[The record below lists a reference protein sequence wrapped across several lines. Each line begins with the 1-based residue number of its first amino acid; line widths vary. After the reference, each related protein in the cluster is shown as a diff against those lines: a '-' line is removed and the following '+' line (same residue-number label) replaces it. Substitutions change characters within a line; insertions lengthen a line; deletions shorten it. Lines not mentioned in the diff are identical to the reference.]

1 MFKAETRFG
10 EYKKCCH
17 MLDGTNSHKVLSA
30 CGLIMANG
38 SMGRL
43 HISFHHCPQSNKGF
57 HCEII
62 CLWVYY
68 WWLMGNWCMMRK
80 GYK

>member
-17 MLDGTNSHKVLSA
+17 MLDGTNSHKVVSA

-43 HISFHHCPQSNKGF
+43 HISA
-57 HCEII
+57 
-62 CLWVYY
+62 
-68 WWLMGNWCMMRK
+68 RK
-80 GYK
+80 ATRDSTVR